1 MPSNMYGPR
10 DNYDP
15 NTSHFFPAL
24 IKKIVNVKKK
34 NLKSINVW
42 GNGKPKR
49 ELLFVD
55 DFADA
60 IIYFL
65 KKKIKEPYINIGSGK
80 DYSIKWYTEFLS
92 KMILGKK
99 IKIIFDKSKPNGTLK
114 KLLDTS
120 IAKVLVP
127 VPKMECN
134 NITRAEC

>member
-1 MPSNMYGPR
+1 MPSNMYGPK
-10 DNYDP
+10 DNYDL

-24 IKKIVNVKKK
+24 IKKIVNIKKK

-80 DYSIKWYTEFLS
+80 DYSIKWYTEFLLS
-92 KMILGKK
+92 LIH
-99 IKIIFDKSKPNGTLK
+99 I
-114 KLLDTS
+114 
-120 IAKVLVP
+120 
-127 VPKMECN
+127 
-134 NITRAEC
+134 